1 MFGSSILMALVLAN
15 YVIGFLSIASASYAW
30 IKNKMFGLGGIVLSA
45 VGVILIGVSL
55 WASVERGTHA
65 AAANPI
71 DATAIRQLIDDND
84 AKTLASLKESNGQ
97 LADRPQQSLKQLQD
111 NQDRVFSDIESHVL
125 AIRTALADRPS
136 SVPQPRAD
144 AEISNATPKRKAKS
158 R

>member
-1 MFGSSILMALVLAN
+1 MFGSSMVMALVLGN
-15 YVIGFLSIASASYAW
+15 YVIGFLAIASASYGW
-30 IKNKMFGLGGIVLSA
+30 IKNKMFGLAGIVLSA

-65 AAANPI
+65 AEAKPI

-84 AKTLASLKESNGQ
+84 AKTLASLKESNEQ
-97 LADRPQQSLKQLQD
+97 LADRLQQSLKQLQD
-111 NQDRVFSDIESHVL
+111 NQGRVFSDIQSHVL
-125 AIRTALADRPS
+125 AIRTALADRPT
-136 SVPQPRAD
+136 SVQQPRAD